1 MNYLEKIR
9 QSGRDANPFFRLMDI
24 EIGDICEGN
33 AEISMKIRADMLN
46 GENWLQGGLFTALAD
61 EAMVLAIYSLLAPD
75 EQVATISETTTFIS
89 GAREGDVIV
98 ASGRVIKKGKR
109 VVFAEGDVGL
119 LEGGQGI
126 ISRSSAAFAV
136 LKQH

>member
-9 QSGRDANPFFRLMDI
+9 RSGRDANPFFRLMDI

-33 AEISMKIRADMLN
+33 AEISMKIRPDMLN

-75 EQVATISETTTFIS
+75 EQIATISETTTFIS

-109 VVFAEGDVGL
+109 VVFAEGDVRL
-119 LEGGQGI
+119 LEGGKGI
-126 ISRSSAAFAV
+126 LSRSSAAFAV

>member
-9 QSGRDANPFFRLMDI
+9 QEGRDANPFFRMMDI

-33 AEISMKIRADMLN
+33 AEISMKIRADMMN
-46 GENWLQGGLFTALAD
+46 GEDWLQGGLFTALAD

-75 EQVATISETTTFIS
+75 EQIATISETTAFIA
-89 GAREGDVIV
+89 GAREGESLV

-109 VVFAEGDVGL
+109 VVFAEGDVRSIEAGKGML
-119 LEGGQGI
+119 
-126 ISRSSAAFAV
+126 SRSSAAFAV
-136 LKQH
+136 LKQR